1 MADIIKVTFLDG
13 TEYCYKSPVNTVL
26 AVLRKIGEE
35 KFPSISLMRGKN
47 RIVSQSY
54 SPEIKKY
61 IREIIPGWYYFNQ
74 SDTREKTSQL
84 ININRQFDI
93 DMKIEVGNFKGEANP
108 RIEGTTKHKN
118 RLVVTMPNGDVID
131 HESYRQVFVDCIY
144 KLGPRKVSAA
154 SVNINVSKNRDL
166 FSTTNSDGNRFKLD
180 ETLYVE
186 MPYTSKDAMKYLK
199 IIGSSL
205 RVNLRIEFTHVE

>member
-61 IREIIPGWYYFNQ
+61 PLAELN
-74 SDTREKTSQL
+74 EV
-84 ININRQFDI
+84 
-93 DMKIEVGNFKGEANP
+93 KICLKSCA
-108 RIEGTTKHKN
+108 
-118 RLVVTMPNGDVID
+118 
-131 HESYRQVFVDCIY
+131 
-144 KLGPRKVSAA
+144 
-154 SVNINVSKNRDL
+154 
-166 FSTTNSDGNRFKLD
+166 
-180 ETLYVE
+180 
-186 MPYTSKDAMKYLK
+186 YL
-199 IIGSSL
+199 
-205 RVNLRIEFTHVE
+205 